1 MRESR
6 TFGSVG
12 GEGSNVLAYPAY
24 SGRVANV
31 ATKAAHDPEPM
42 FQVGHTVGRSGAR
55 NAAVPSLAVGKRS
68 LAHALFRGVPQFDL
82 GSRRPVAMARVDHLT
97 GGIYRISTHDPES
110 RISFNQFLIDDDE
123 PALVPRHSD
132 FDVLNPRSQ

>member
-12 GEGSNVLAYPAY
+12 GEGGNVLAYPAY
-24 SGRVANV
+24 SGRAANV

-68 LAHALFRGVPQFDL
+68 LANALFRGVPQFDL
-82 GSRRPVAMARVDHLT
+82 GSRRTCRNGARRSCDRRYLSH
-97 GGIYRISTHDPES
+97 
-110 RISFNQFLIDDDE
+110 ID
-123 PALVPRHSD
+123 LCS
-132 FDVLNPRSQ
+132 